1 MITVRLAEPFRDGV
15 GEMLTVNEPVRN
27 LGELV
32 SILEKR
38 VPKFSDSNNELFNF
52 AVNGELILHNEKA
65 IELKSGDE
73 VELLVA
79 FSGG

>member
-15 GEMLTVNEPVRN
+15 GEVLTIDQPVRD

-38 VPKFSDSNNELFNF
+38 VPSFAQSNNELFNF
-52 AVNGELILHNEKA
+52 AVNGELVLHNEKA
-65 IELKSGDE
+65 IGLKHGDE
-73 VELLVA
+73 VELLIA

>member
-15 GEMLTVNEPVRN
+15 GEMLTINEPVRN

-32 SILEKR
+32 SILERR
-38 VPKFSDSNNELFNF
+38 VPKFSHSNDELFNF
-52 AVNGELILHNEKA
+52 AVNGALVLHDEKGV
-65 IELKSGDE
+65 ELKSGDQ